1 MKPAECGCSALLI
14 KCLLWFSS
22 YMALKVKINSKFVQ
36 GSKYKVASIS
46 FKMVS
51 KCLSGLSESE
61 KE

>member
-1 MKPAECGCSALLI
+1 MYFFFECN
-14 KCLLWFSS
+14 LWFSS

-51 KCLSGLSESE
+51 KCLSDLSESE